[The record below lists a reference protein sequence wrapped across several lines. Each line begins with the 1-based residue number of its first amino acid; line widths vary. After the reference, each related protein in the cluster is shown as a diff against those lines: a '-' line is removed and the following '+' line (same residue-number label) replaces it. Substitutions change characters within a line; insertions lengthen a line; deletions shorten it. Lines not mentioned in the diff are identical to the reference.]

1 MISNTNQ
8 YEYSYK
14 TAQAGHHHAY
24 LTKPLIEMMSEI
36 LPPPPPKIIK
46 SFGF

>member
-1 MISNTNQ
+1 MTNTPNQ
-8 YEYSYK
+8 YEYSYQDS
-14 TAQAGHHHAY
+14 QAGHHHAY

-36 LPPPPPKIIK
+36 LLPPPKIIK